1 MNVAQ
6 AVAHVLK
13 KEGVEYLFAYPV
25 NPLIETAAELDI
37 RTVIV
42 RQERIGLHMADAM
55 SRLTSGRKIGVF
67 CMQSGPGTEN
77 AYGGVAQAFGESVPI
92 VVLPMG
98 YRRKV
103 AQLSPNF
110 HAYLNFQ
117 HITKSCEYLVLPE
130 TVSEVMRRA
139 FTQVRN
145 GRPGPALVE
154 FPTDLLDEEVP
165 GTFDYRPTPS
175 VRVGPDPDAVRD
187 AAEALVAAERPVI
200 YAGQG
205 VHYAEAWSELKQL
218 AELLEAPVTTSLD
231 GKSAFPEDHPLS
243 LGNGGRS
250 MPEPVHVFVQ
260 NADVIFGIGCSFTRT
275 NFGLTMPE
283 GKTYIHATLDPG
295 DINKD
300 VACHYP
306 IVGDAALTLRALID
320 EVSDRLKNKPRGR
333 YEGIVTEIQTIRQ
346 RWMKAWSPKL
356 RDSSTPFSPY
366 RVISDMIDTVDIDK
380 TIITHDAGS
389 PRDQL
394 TPFWPSTTPLSY
406 IGWGKTTQLGYG
418 LGLAMGAKLAHPDRL
433 CINVWG
439 DAAIGFTGMD
449 FETAVRE
456 RIPILS
462 VLFNNHSMAIEI
474 PVMPTSQA
482 KYGATDI
489 SGNYALMAEAFGGYG
504 ERVESPDEIIPALK
518 RGIRKTE
525 EGVPA
530 LLEFMTSKEIDF
542 SFY

>member
-139 FTQVRN
+139 FTQVKN

-154 FPTDLLDEEVP
+154 FPTDLLGEEVP
-165 GTFDYRPTPS
+165 GPFDYRPTPS

-187 AAEALVAAERPVI
+187 AAKALVAAERPVI

-231 GKSAFPEDHPLS
+231 GKSAFPENHPLS

-542 SFY
+542 SFF

>member
-1 MNVAQ
+1 MTVAEAVAQ
-6 AVAHVLK
+6 VLK
-13 KEGVEYLFAYPV
+13 REGVEYLFAYPV
-25 NPLIETAAELDI
+25 NPLIETAAELNI

-42 RQERIGLHMADAM
+42 RQERMGLHMADAI
-55 SRLTSGRKIGVF
+55 SRLSSGRKIGVF

-77 AYGGVAQAFGESVPI
+77 AYGGVAQAFGESAPI

-98 YRRKV
+98 YRRDL

-130 TVSEVMRRA
+130 TVPEVMRRA

-154 FPTDLLDEEVP
+154 IPVDLFEKEVP
-165 GTFDYRPTPS
+165 EPLDYRPTPS
-175 VRVGPDPDAVRD
+175 VRVGPDPDAIRE
-187 AAEALVAAERPVI
+187 AAEALVAAQRPVI

-205 VHYAEAWSELKQL
+205 VHYAQAWNELKQL
-218 AELLEAPVTTSLD
+218 AELIEAPVTTSLG
-231 GKSAFPEDHPLS
+231 GKSAFPETHPLS
-243 LGNGGRS
+243 LGSGGRS
-250 MPEPVHVFVQ
+250 VPEPVHIFLQ
-260 NADVIFGIGCSFTRT
+260 QADVIFGIGCSFTRT
-275 NFGLTMPE
+275 NFGISMPK
-283 GKTYIHATLDPG
+283 GTTYIHGTLDPS

-300 VACHYP
+300 VETAYP
-306 IVGDAALTLRALID
+306 IVGDAGLILKALFD
-320 EVSDRLKNKPRGR
+320 EAVDRLKNKPRGR
-333 YEGIVTEIQTIRQ
+333 FEKVSEGIKTIRNQ
-346 RWMKAWSPKL
+346 WLKTWMPKL
-356 RDSSTPFSPY
+356 KDVSRPFSPY
-366 RVISDMIDTVDIDK
+366 RVIGDMLNTVDIDR

-394 TPFWPSTTPLSY
+394 TPFWTSTAPLSY
-406 IGWGKTTQLGYG
+406 IGWGKSTQLGYG
-418 LGLAMGAKLAHPDRL
+418 LGLTMGAKLAHPDKL

-456 RIPILS
+456 GIPILS

-474 PVMPTSQA
+474 PIMPTSQA
-482 KYGATDI
+482 KYHATDI
-489 SGNYALMAEAFGGYG
+489 SGNYAMMAQAFGGYG
-504 ERVESPDEIIPALK
+504 ERIESPDEIIPALK

-525 EGVPA
+525 EGIPA

-542 SFY
+542 SIF

>member
-25 NPLIETAAELDI
+25 NPLIESAAELDI

-333 YEGIVTEIQTIRQ
+333 YEGIVTEIQAIRQ

>member
-13 KEGVEYLFAYPV
+13 QEGVEYLFAYPV
-25 NPLIETAAELDI
+25 NPLIESAAELDI

-98 YRRKV
+98 YRRSV

-139 FTQVRN
+139 FTQVKN

-154 FPTDLLDEEVP
+154 FPTDLRGEEVP
-165 GTFDYRPTPS
+165 GPFDYRPTPS
-175 VRVGPDPDAVRD
+175 VRVGPDPDAVRE

-231 GKSAFPEDHPLS
+231 GKSAFPENHPLS

-306 IVGDAALTLRALID
+306 IVGDATLTLRALID

-333 YEGIVTEIQTIRQ
+333 YEGIVSEIQAIRQ
-346 RWMKAWSPKL
+346 RWMNAWMPKL

-366 RVISDMIDTVDIDK
+366 RVISDMIDTVDIDR

-542 SFY
+542 SFF